1 MNPMEEQLWNYIDGF
16 CNEEEQKAVKL
27 LIETD
32 QNYRSKYAELM
43 AFQKNM
49 EAVDLEEPAMG
60 FTFKVME
67 NIRAE
72 HARKPLKTS
81 IDRRIVLGIAAFFIC
96 SIVLLLGYI
105 FMDINWSQPTAA
117 IKLPEIQL
125 SVITNFLNPVV
136 LKGFLFCDLVL
147 ALFFLDRYFRSL
159 FFEKK

>member
-1 MNPMEEQLWNYIDGF
+1 MNQMEEQLWNYIDGF
-16 CNEEEQKAVKL
+16 CTKEGQKAIEL

-32 QNYRSKYAELM
+32 LDYHSKYLELM

-49 EAVDLEEPAMG
+49 QAVNLEEPAMG

-72 HARKPLKTS
+72 QVRKPLKTS

-105 FMDINWSQPTAA
+105 FINMDWSQPTAA
-117 IKLPEIQL
+117 IKLPEIKL
-125 SVITNFLNPVV
+125 PAITNYLNPVV

-147 ALFFLDRYFRSL
+147 ALFFLDRYFRNVL
-159 FFEKK
+159 FIKK